1 MAEEMFDKYDKMVI
15 AGLHQE
21 YFGSLLFSRGA
32 MSQHEFVA
40 RAVAEL
46 TGAQQGTR
54 EYEDLVAKLTQ
65 SVKKLAEWGV
75 IEVKEYEARLTA
87 WGQSVA
93 NSISAEEFKKI
104 KDELAKEASRKRRCS
119 KLYVHSTLLEESLE
133 LAALG
138 HSGRSASL
146 SARHSSHS
154 V

>member
-104 KDELAKEASRKRRCS
+104 KDELAKEASRKRR
-119 KLYVHSTLLEESLE
+119 
-133 LAALG
+133 
-138 HSGRSASL
+138 
-146 SARHSSHS
+146 
-154 V
+154 